1 MKCVAFLTRSTE
13 PTSAHLEMSQQPH
26 TFAFSSLRIICS
38 QVSISEWLTAA
49 DTIPGKSL
57 PFVAER
63 RSDAFP
69 RT

>member
-1 MKCVAFLTRSTE
+1 
-13 PTSAHLEMSQQPH
+13 MSQQPH